1 MTKCTMNLYGAS
13 GTLQNY
19 DALCVMPVN
28 MLNEKV
34 TKFIIF
40 FSSFFKEI
48 YLCEFFQRDNII
60 FLFVGLTTLGTFIK
74 FKLVGLSS

>member
-34 TKFIIF
+34 LQLKVYLKVFNNKDSYFSQFEYIID
-40 FSSFFKEI
+40 
-48 YLCEFFQRDNII
+48 L
-60 FLFVGLTTLGTFIK
+60 
-74 FKLVGLSS
+74 